1 MLEREK
7 YRFEYDDI
15 DWTQIKEAFP
25 VKSVLEDYMGV
36 SVKGNRCACPIH
48 GGKKLSM
55 QVFDTTAKCY
65 SECQESFSAFD
76 LVKHND
82 NLSSTYDAI
91 LHLCDFYNI
100 DPLSFDGI
108 KPANGNDNTKRT
120 PTRKNPIPLSKA
132 QLDFMN
138 LKVNPFTRHTVQIK
152 TGEKT
157 HTNARGQIVTT
168 PILSKQYLSDQECA
182 WIMMQGV
189 KNLAKNG
196 NKILYNT
203 RQYLYTIQMKTTD
216 GLFLVEILKKGLSWY
231 EDALSKINTIGVKEP
246 INKEEVLA
254 QYFNDADSFYTDYP
268 DTNAPSIDKI
278 AIASTKHLMPDHKLS
293 DTNLHL
299 IEHLQSRN
307 IASNEAIESFL
318 YRMGINDTL
327 PSKGT
332 IMDEYERPMT
342 MFADKDEY
350 LLNAKE
356 RLIRHELQTDWVLN
370 ALNRLE
376 SISVNNDYQ
385 KEAMASFRNILLQQ
399 KDLASNLKDIITQE
413 RSNDY
418 TQEQPQEER
427 EEEIER

>member
-1 MLEREK
+1 MLDRTK
-7 YRFEYDDI
+7 YKFEYDDM
-15 DWTQIKEAFP
+15 DWNQIKEAFP
-25 VKSVLEDYMGV
+25 VKSVLEDYMGI

-48 GGKKLSM
+48 NGKDLSM
-55 QVFDTTAKCY
+55 QIFDTSAKCY
-65 SECQESFSAFD
+65 SQCQQSFNAFD

-82 NLSSTYDAI
+82 NVSSTYEAI

-108 KPANGNDNTKRT
+108 SATDKEIKPKE
-120 PTRKNPIPLSKA
+120 PKKNPVPLSKA
-132 QLDFMN
+132 QLDFMD
-138 LKVNPFTRHTVQIK
+138 LRVNPFTRHSVQVK

-157 HTNARGQIVTT
+157 HVNTRGKEVTT
-168 PILSKQYLSDQECA
+168 PILEKRNLSDQECA
-182 WIMMQGV
+182 WIMLQGL
-189 KNLAKNG
+189 KNLTKNG
-196 NKILYNT
+196 NKILYNI

-216 GLFLVEILKKGLSWY
+216 GLFLVETLKKGISWY
-231 EDALSKINTIGVKEP
+231 EDALSKINTIGTKEP

-254 QYFNDADSFYTDYP
+254 QYFNDMDSFYTDYP
-268 DTNAPSIDKI
+268 DTNTPSIDRI
-278 AIASTKHLMPDHKLS
+278 AIASTEHLMPDYELS

-307 IASNEAIESFL
+307 IASNEAVESFL

-327 PSKGT
+327 PSEGT
-332 IMDEYERPMT
+332 IMDEYGRPVT

-356 RLIRHELQTDWVLN
+356 RLIRHELQTDWVLT

-385 KEAMASFRNILLQQ
+385 KEVVDSFRNILLQQ

-418 TQEQPQEER
+418 TQKQLQEER